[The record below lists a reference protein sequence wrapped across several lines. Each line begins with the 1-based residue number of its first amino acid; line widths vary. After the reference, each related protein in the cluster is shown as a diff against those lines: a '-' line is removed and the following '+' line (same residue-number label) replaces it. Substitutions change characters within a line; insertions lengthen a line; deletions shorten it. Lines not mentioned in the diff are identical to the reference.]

1 MRNVTKKII
10 SILVAAALCLS
21 IVPFA
26 VAADNSRIILRG
38 DVNGDGSVNASDAL
52 MVLRKSV
59 GYNDAGFNANR
70 ADLDNNGKVNA
81 SDALRVLQI
90 SVGSDDPTT
99 YSKNEVIKFYADALD
114 AVAYSEIS
122 VYYETRY
129 KSKMVN
135 DEDSTDYVEF
145 DIKDDMTDDF
155 SNGYDEAKYS
165 IYSFC
170 PSTRIDPS
178 LVKAAKITKVNGGY
192 QVDITLVEDQ
202 AYFDDYVPHKT
213 YPYLLSYADC
223 SESGL
228 DGYYATDGTASFP
241 GSQIRATV
249 VDGCIEKIE
258 LTIPFEMHM
267 TLYHDDYGA
276 FQVTENGKIVDVYTF
291 TTK

>member
-1 MRNVTKKII
+1 MRNITKKIV

-26 VAADNSRIILRG
+26 MAADNSRIILRG

-52 MVLRKSV
+52 SVLRKSV
-59 GYNDAGFNANR
+59 GYNDADFNAGR

-81 SDALRVLQI
+81 SDALRILQI
-90 SVGSDDPTT
+90 SVGSDDPTA

-122 VYYETRY
+122 VYYETWY

-135 DEDSTDYVEF
+135 DDDSTDYVEF
-145 DIKDDMTDDF
+145 DIKDDMEVDF
-155 SNGYDEAKYS
+155 SNGYNDTEYS
-165 IYSFC
+165 IYDFC
-170 PSTRIDPS
+170 PSTHIDPS
-178 LVKAAKITKVNGGY
+178 LVKSAKITKVNGGY

-202 AYFDDYVPHKT
+202 ADFDDYVPHKT
-213 YPYLLSYADC
+213 YPYLLNYADC

-228 DGYYATDGTASFP
+228 DGYYAIDGTSSFS

-249 VDGCIEKIE
+249 VGGCIEKIE
-258 LTIPFEMHM
+258 LIIPFEMHM

-276 FQVTENGKIVDVYTF
+276 FQVTENGKLVDVYTF
-291 TTK
+291 TAE